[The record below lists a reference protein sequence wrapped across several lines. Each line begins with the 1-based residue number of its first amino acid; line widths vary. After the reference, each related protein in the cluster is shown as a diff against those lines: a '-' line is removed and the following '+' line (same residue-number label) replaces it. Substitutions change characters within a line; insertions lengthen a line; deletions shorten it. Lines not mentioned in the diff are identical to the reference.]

1 MPDKKPV
8 NWLQY
13 SGIGT
18 QMLITIILFWWLG
31 GKLEN
36 HFKLFSEPWGQLLGL
51 FFGIFSGL
59 NFSDPVCMDFGF
71 IIFSSLNRRS
81 GVSNEICVDIFT
93 SAI

>member
-1 MPDKKPV
+1 MAYVICRIKHLQLINKKLMPDKKPV

-36 HFKLFSEPWGQLLGL
+36 HFKLFSKPWGELLGL
-51 FFGIFSGL
+51 FFGIFAGMYNLVNQL
-59 NFSDPVCMDFGF
+59 NK
-71 IIFSSLNRRS
+71 
-81 GVSNEICVDIFT
+81 
-93 SAI
+93 

>member
-1 MPDKKPV
+1 MAYVICRIKHLQLISKKLMPDKKPV

-51 FFGIFSGL
+51 FFGIFAGMYNLVNQL
-59 NFSDPVCMDFGF
+59 NK
-71 IIFSSLNRRS
+71 
-81 GVSNEICVDIFT
+81 
-93 SAI
+93 